1 MGKHR
6 SFEPMTIRSVLDSTQ
21 HCVITTH
28 INPDGDAIGSAA
40 ALWGALTE
48 RGVHA
53 TVLLPG
59 PMPENLRWVPGAEHM
74 EVYHPSTLGHDRLL
88 AQADTIFVLDLNTL
102 KRLDLLGEAIG
113 KAAGRK
119 VMIDHH
125 IKPDDFADVVMSD
138 VEAPS
143 TCSMLYDVLAD
154 WAGNAVPRFST
165 NVAQA
170 LYVGIMTDT
179 GNFRFPRT
187 DARVHVAVAEL
198 LDCGADNVKSYE
210 LIYNTSTFGRLRLL
224 GNALASLTAYCNGKL
239 CIMAL
244 TVDEIHAQECTL
256 DDTEGFVHHT
266 LSVDGVKMGLLVI
279 QLPDMV
285 KLSFRSKGTTYVR
298 DLAAVYGGGGHVY
311 AAGARVRDG
320 VMATVIQ
327 DVVQRAD
334 TMFA

>member
-1 MGKHR
+1 M
-6 SFEPMTIRSVLDSTQ
+6 
-21 HCVITTH
+21 
-28 INPDGDAIGSAA
+28 
-40 ALWGALTE
+40 
-48 RGVHA
+48 
-53 TVLLPG
+53 
-59 PMPENLRWVPGAEHM
+59 
-74 EVYHPSTLGHDRLL
+74 YHPSTLGHDRLL

-102 KRLDLLGEAIG
+102 KRLDLLGEAIA

-125 IKPDDFADVVMSD
+125 IQPDDFADVVMSD

-143 TCSMLYDVLAD
+143 TCSMLYDVLAE
-154 WAGNAVPRFST
+154 WAGDATPRFSK

-187 DARVHVAVAEL
+187 DARVHMAVAEL
-198 LDCGADNVKSYE
+198 LDCGADNVMAYE

-224 GNALASLTAYCNGKL
+224 GFALASLTSHCDNKL

-244 TVDEIHAQECTL
+244 TMDEIRAQGCTM
-256 DDTEGFVHHT
+256 DDTDGFVHHT
-266 LSVDGVKMGLLVI
+266 LSVEGVEMGLLAI

-311 AAGARVRDG
+311 AAGARVRNG
-320 VMATVIQ
+320 VLETVVA
-327 DVVQRAD
+327 DVVQRA
-334 TMFA
+334 AALLA